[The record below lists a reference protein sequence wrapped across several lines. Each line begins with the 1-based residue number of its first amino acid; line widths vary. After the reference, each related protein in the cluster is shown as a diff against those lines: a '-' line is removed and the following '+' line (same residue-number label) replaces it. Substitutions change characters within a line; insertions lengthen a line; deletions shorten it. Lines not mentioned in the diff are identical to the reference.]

1 MKTNV
6 KTMLMALVATSM
18 VACSNNQDVFDGGA
32 IEKTAKQSYAE
43 NFAKKYPNV
52 DMNQNWDFSVSLLVI
67 RLIHVLVRVVLPQVV
82 GTRSIIIHWPG
93 CTSN

>member
-6 KTMLMALVATSM
+6 KTVMMALVTTTM

-52 DMNQNWDFSVSLLVI
+52 DMNQNWDFSSTSRSNVSSLLI
-67 RLIHVLVRVVLPQVV
+67 RSTVMK
-82 GTRSIIIHWPG
+82 
-93 CTSN
+93 